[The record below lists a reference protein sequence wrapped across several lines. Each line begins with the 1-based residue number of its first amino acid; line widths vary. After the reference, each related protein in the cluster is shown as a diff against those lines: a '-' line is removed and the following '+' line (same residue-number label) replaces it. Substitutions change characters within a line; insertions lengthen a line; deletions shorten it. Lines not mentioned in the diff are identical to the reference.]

1 MVRCPVRLPTAAG
14 WNVTSGVQVPWP
26 AMVVHVSETLKSP
39 SVASPLT
46 ETTLARVL
54 VSVKPAPVTEMS
66 PKTSVALPTLVIT
79 KRSGALVVPT
89 SCAANA
95 PAVGETCRIGA
106 EASWPVPA
114 SATPCGLPEAVLV
127 IVTAPVRA
135 PAMSGVNVTLNVHVA
150 PAASDAPQVEVNAKS
165 PLTVIEE
172 ITIGTEPLL
181 VSVTVCARLVV
192 ETVRVGNV
200 SDEGVKVSLGAQR
213 APPFDAADRG
223 PVPTALVADTLNV

>member
-1 MVRCPVRLPTAAG
+1 MVRCQVRLPTAAG

-46 ETTLARVL
+46 ETTLARLL
-54 VSVKPAPVTEMS
+54 VSGTPRPALCVPTGWSGKARLAGTVSARAGTVIT
-66 PKTSVALPTLVIT
+66 PLATRLTSTGELVALPAMCKLPDAAPGTL
-79 KRSGALVVPT
+79 A
-89 SCAANA
+89 
-95 PAVGETCRIGA
+95 
-106 EASWPVPA
+106 
-114 SATPCGLPEAVLV
+114 
-127 IVTAPVRA
+127 
-135 PAMSGVNVTLNVHVA
+135 VNVTCTAHTA
-150 PAASDAPQVEVNAKS
+150 PETRDAPQVEVNAKS

-181 VSVTVCARLVV
+181 VSVTVCAGLVV

-200 SDEGVKVSLGAQR
+200 SDDGVSVRLGAEGVTA
-213 APPFDAADRG
+213 FDAADRG